1 MNSVTNKIEKMIG
14 NIDNSSSY
22 IDTEISE
29 LRNDTREFSG
39 KVVRSVERFSENI
52 AKLREN
58 KNLVNN

>member
-1 MNSVTNKIEKMIG
+1 MNAVTLKIEKMIG

-39 KVVRSVERFSENI
+39 KVVRSVEKLSQNV

-58 KNLVNN
+58 KN